1 MAPPLSF
8 GITAV
13 APYFNKG
20 VMDAVPRAVIDLT
33 DVTFKYKKMVVT

>member
-8 GITAV
+8 RITAV
-13 APYFNKG
+13 TPYLYKG
-20 VMDAVPRAVIDLT
+20 VMDAVPRAVADLI